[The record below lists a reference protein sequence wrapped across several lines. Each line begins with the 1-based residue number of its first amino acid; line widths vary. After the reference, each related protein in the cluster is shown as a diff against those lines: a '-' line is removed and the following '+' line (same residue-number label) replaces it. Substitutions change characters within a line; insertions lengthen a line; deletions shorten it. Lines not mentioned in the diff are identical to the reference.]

1 MYTPTHCKHIEAIH
15 WSVTIMFQALHTW
28 IEWTMNNTAYNP
40 LMGAKLPYLERASTE
55 WHVMNTASP
64 SCYIFE

>member
-1 MYTPTHCKHIEAIH
+1 
-15 WSVTIMFQALHTW
+15 MFQALHTW

-40 LMGAKLPYLERASTE
+40 LMSAKLPYLERASTE